1 MVPAQSH
8 KLNNESSSLSS
19 ATNVIHDNTIVTSW
33 VYNRDIVMTIFMGK
47 HLRSS
52 VIMYNKDSACDL

>member
-1 MVPAQSH
+1 MVARQAHNLEVGGSIPSP
-8 KLNNESSSLSS
+8 